1 MFTYIAILKDIQQ
14 RLVEVIF
21 HANNNTDAT
30 TIANQ
35 ITLQSKCGLASILK
49 IETILEQ
56 VAVPEPES
64 NIYAK
69 GICFYYYEAGAIKD
83 LIKFAVPSPK
93 FVDSGNPEITTEP
106 FTISLIGK
114 VATEEGNLS
123 TSFSRA
129 KYTFRHPNY

>member
-1 MFTYIAILKDIQQ
+1 MFTYIAILKDIEQ

-21 HANNNTDAT
+21 HANNNTDAV

-35 ITLQSKCGLASILK
+35 IELQSKCGLASILK

-56 VAVPEPES
+56 VASPEAES

-69 GICFYYYEAGAIKD
+69 GICFYYYESGAIKD

-93 FVDSGNPEITTEP
+93 FVSDSNPEITIEP
-106 FTISLIGK
+106 FTISLVGK
-114 VATEEGNLS
+114 VATEEGNMS
-123 TSFSRA
+123 TTFNRA
-129 KYTFRHPNY
+129 KYSFRHPNY